1 MLVAILM
8 LYFQSDLVRLAA
20 VSDLTGG
27 EAAVVKWAELQ
38 VAPGVTERLR
48 ADPTNGGR
56 PLHTFNLPALAA
68 MGQAGRAWVLD
79 QATWAAKAG
88 QVRAVYDALLAKAPL
103 PEVFAA

>member
-1 MLVAILM
+1 
-8 LYFQSDLVRLAA
+8 
-20 VSDLTGG
+20 
-27 EAAVVKWAELQ
+27 
-38 VAPGVTERLR
+38 
-48 ADPTNGGR
+48 
-56 PLHTFNLPALAA
+56 